1 MSGAQNKYA
10 IDVTNRFTLDDGDI
24 DPDEGEAENFDPFE
38 ELKILNQKAIEA
50 KNVPKPK
57 VTKTKVL
64 VQTATKVEIERE
76 ADKKPDNNR
85 RQKNRPND
93 KRERRPKPIRTND
106 EKNDVNERPKREYK
120 PRGEGDSRRAFK
132 KDGEKRF
139 DRKSRDP
146 KSSHK
151 AFEKKVGAGSG
162 NWGTAE
168 DELAGQ
174 TEKIELGSGDKTE
187 DPEEEKLIQFEQ
199 EPATM
204 TLEEYRNQSR
214 SVNRNPN
221 AKVQEQQTEE
231 VVRPQASDVRRK
243 GRIGRLAPVDFRPA
257 PLVQRSGDKKRRD
270 GLKNDIKEKTSDVAT
285 YNLANDFPSL

>member
-1 MSGAQNKYA
+1 MPGVQNKYS
-10 IDVTNRFTLDDGDI
+10 IDVTNRFNVDDGDI
-24 DPDEGEAENFDPFE
+24 DPDEDEAENFDPFE

-57 VTKTKVL
+57 VSKKKL
-64 VQTATKVEIERE
+64 PVQTATKVEIERE

-85 RQKNRPND
+85 RQKSKPND

-106 EKNDVNERPKREYK
+106 EKNDDGERPKREYK

-151 AFEKKVGAGSG
+151 AFEKKVGAGTG

-174 TEKIELGSGDKTE
+174 TEKIELGNGDKTE
-187 DPEEEKLIQFEQ
+187 DPKEDKLIQVEQ

-204 TLEEYRNQSR
+204 TLDEYRNQSR

-221 AKVQEQQTEE
+221 AKVQEEQTEE
-231 VVRPQASDVRRK
+231 AVRSQASDVRRK
-243 GRIGRLAPVDFRPA
+243 GRAGRLAPVDFRPA
-257 PLVQRSGDKKRRD
+257 PLVQRGSDRKRRD
-270 GLKNDIKEKTSDVAT
+270 GFKNDLKQKKSDDAT